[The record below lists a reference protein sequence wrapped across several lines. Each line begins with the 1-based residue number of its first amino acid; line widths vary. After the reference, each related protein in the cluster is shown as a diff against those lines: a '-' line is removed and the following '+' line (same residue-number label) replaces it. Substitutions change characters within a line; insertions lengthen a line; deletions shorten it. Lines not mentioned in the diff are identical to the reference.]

1 MASRREILA
10 SLAAAAGA
18 IIPSTRLLAQAAQKA
33 ATSANRRRIDV
44 HHHMLPPVID
54 LWKNPRS
61 FPNYPVGFNWSPEVS
76 LEAMDKYGTETAV
89 LSVTGLGPSYADL
102 YYDGTDRARVLVRQ
116 MNEFGARAM
125 ADHPKRF
132 GFFACLPMP
141 NQDAALKEIEY
152 AFDTLK
158 ADGVMFFSDIGE
170 KYPGDPA
177 FSPIFEELNRRKAV
191 VFFHPSVPHCCRNVT
206 AGVPDTTAEFDFD
219 TTRAILSLLFNGVIA
234 RSPDIR
240 FIVNHSGAALPVLSG
255 RIKDTARGERAKL
268 IPGGSAGAWDEMR
281 TLYFECAHATYA
293 APIAAVT
300 KFAPPT
306 QLLFGTDFPVWPY
319 TTTIDPFNETEPQLP
334 ASVQHAIDRGNAE
347 RLFPRLKT

>member
-1 MASRREILA
+1 MISRRAILA
-10 SLAAAAGA
+10 SFAATAAMLPA
-18 IIPSTRLLAQAAQKA
+18 RRILAQANQKS
-33 ATSANRRRIDV
+33 TSSANRRRIDV

-102 YYDGTDRARVLVRQ
+102 YYDGTDRARGLVRQ
-116 MNEFGARAM
+116 MNEFGAKAM
-125 ADHPKRF
+125 SDHPKRF
-132 GFFACLPMP
+132 GFFACLPVP

-158 ADGVMFFSDIGE
+158 ADGVMFFSSIGDQH
-170 KYPGDPA
+170 PGDPV
-177 FSPIFEELNRRKAV
+177 FLPVFEELNRRKAV
-191 VFFHPSVPHCCRNVT
+191 VFFHPTVPHCCRNAT

-234 RSPDIR
+234 RCPDIR
-240 FIVNHSGAALPVLSG
+240 FIVNHSGAAVPVLSG
-255 RIKDTARGERAKL
+255 RIKDIARGDRAKF
-268 IPGGSAGAWDEMR
+268 IPGGSAGALDEMR
-281 TLYFECAHATYA
+281 KLYFECAHATYA

-319 TTTIDPFNETEPQLP
+319 TTTIDPFNETEPELP
-334 ASVQHAIDRGNAE
+334 ADVQHAMDRGNAE
-347 RLFPRLKT
+347 RLFPRLKA